1 MATLNWGDLI
11 KEAGEVASYEALP
24 DGDYDLQII
33 EATATTS
40 QSGKTMF
47 KVTAEVQGGPHN
59 KRRVWDNLVVSTDN
73 STALGI
79 FFRKMAALGLGQEY
93 FASNPTNAQIEQTLV
108 GRQFRAK
115 IGSRVWQGDK
125 KNEIKSYYAARAA
138 EYDRVYLKPQGT
150 WHQNRVD
157 SESIDAPHPARLA
170 RPFRIAHFFGLVHSP
185 SAVAVRVIA
194 RSGGAAV

>member
-1 MATLNWGDLI
+1 MDLRRDLLRGDVLSGPLNESVMQDDDL
-11 KEAGEVASYEALP
+11 L
-24 DGDYDLQII
+24 
-33 EATATTS
+33 
-40 QSGKTMF
+40 
-47 KVTAEVQGGPHN
+47 
-59 KRRVWDNLVVSTDN
+59 
-73 STALGI
+73 
-79 FFRKMAALGLGQEY
+79 
-93 FASNPTNAQIEQTLV
+93 
-108 GRQFRAK
+108 
-115 IGSRVWQGDK
+115 
-125 KNEIKSYYAARAA
+125 KSYYAARAA